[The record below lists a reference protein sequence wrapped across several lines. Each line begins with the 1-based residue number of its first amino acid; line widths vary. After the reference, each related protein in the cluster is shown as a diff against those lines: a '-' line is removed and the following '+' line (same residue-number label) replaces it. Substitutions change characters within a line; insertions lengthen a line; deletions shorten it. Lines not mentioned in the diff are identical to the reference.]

1 MRNRIQKVNNPTI
14 VGIATPLSSEGAI
27 GIIRLSGP
35 EALELASKV
44 FCSKSGKQLNQ
55 MDSRLMHYGHIIYED
70 KNYDEV
76 MCVCFKGPKSYTT
89 EDVVEFHCHGNS
101 QQLILL
107 NSLFVKLGAEP
118 ASRGEFTKRAFLGGR
133 IDLSQ
138 AEAIMDMISAKSSR
152 SFDLALKQLGGRLY
166 KKCAEISEELTDL
179 MARIEVCIDYPDEDI
194 ELIEVAEIR
203 TKLEELV
210 ERIALILK
218 DADRGSIVRDGIN
231 VAIVGIPNV
240 GKSSL
245 MNFMLN
251 EDRAIVTDIPGTTRD
266 ILREWVQIAG
276 LPVHLIDTA
285 GIRQTEDVVEKI
297 GVERSKEMFNEADI
311 VIIVLAKDMELSEDE
326 RELLELADARKAI
339 ILINKSDLEPRL
351 SLEEVRSHNETAV
364 LCEVSVKTSRG
375 LDHFVKEFEK
385 LALGSQGAERG
396 EILLNS
402 RQYSALDKA
411 RTSLLSALKAI
422 NDGYAIDLIEID
434 LIAAFDSI
442 GEITGA
448 SVGEDVV
455 NRIFEK
461 FCLGK

>member
-35 EALELASKV
+35 EALKLAGIV
-44 FCSKSGKQLNQ
+44 FRSKSLKPLTELP
-55 MDSRLMHYGHIIYED
+55 SRVMYYGHIVYEE

-76 MCVCFKGPKSYTT
+76 MCVYFKGPNSYTT

-107 NSLFVKLGAEP
+107 NSLFVRLGAEP

-138 AEAIMDMISAKSSR
+138 AEAIMDMVSAKSSR

-166 KKCAEISEELTDL
+166 KKSSELSEELTEL
-179 MARIEVCIDYPDEDI
+179 MARIEVSIDYPDEDI
-194 ELIEVAEIR
+194 ELIEIAEIR
-203 TKLEELV
+203 AKLV
-210 ERIALILK
+210 ELIDLIGLVLK
-218 DADRGSIVRDGIN
+218 DADRGTIVRDGIK

-245 MNFMLN
+245 MNFLLN

-266 ILREWVQIAG
+266 ILREWVEIAG

-297 GVERSKEMFNEADI
+297 GVERSKESFNEADL
-311 VIIVLAKDMELSEDE
+311 VIIVLAKDQELSPDE
-326 RELLELADARKAI
+326 RELLELAEGRKAI
-339 ILINKSDLEPRL
+339 ILINKSDLSPKL
-351 SLEEVRSHNETAV
+351 DLDEVKRHNSSAL
-364 LCEVSVKTSRG
+364 LCEVSVKTSSG
-375 LDHFVKEFEK
+375 LDHFTKEFEK
-385 LALGSQGAERG
+385 LALGSQGAESG

-411 RTSLLSALKAI
+411 KNSLDSALRAI
-422 NDGYAIDLIEID
+422 DAGYAIDLIEID
-434 LIAAFDSI
+434 LIAAYDSI